1 MHAQKPTRNCPRGT
15 ALSAWVKDDEGQSCI
30 QLYNLMDNGPLS
42 LIHSL
47 CGGAK
52 AKSSAWD
59 RSQSARTATEFPMG
73 KVVFNKYLLD
83 TDAFDQMSANR
94 QGFYSTTFNM
104 KTTRW
109 PLRMFEAMVD
119 IMVNNV
125 WCIRREAFSLPA
137 ERRAHYSMVRDIARA
152 FMELKSEDD
161 LEGLISYQQDTR
173 RRSSIGLPSAPTGHC
188 RCWHHVLPRCQDRL

>member
-1 MHAQKPTRNCPRGT
+1 MHAQKPTRNYPRGT

-42 LIHSL
+42 LIDSL

-94 QGFYSTTFNM
+94 QGFYSTI
-104 KTTRW
+104 KL
-109 PLRMFEAMVD
+109 PGE
-119 IMVNNV
+119 
-125 WCIRREAFSLPA
+125 REASGP
-137 ERRAHYSMVRDIARA
+137 
-152 FMELKSEDD
+152 EDYAATAS
-161 LEGLISYQQDTR
+161 GR
-173 RRSSIGLPSAPTGHC
+173 RRRTIYGGPARWSSKETASFGHHQAPE
-188 RCWHHVLPRCQDRL
+188 